1 MDIQTLTEKQK
12 DQLLSVSPSK
22 DSVMEF
28 RPCQVTLK
36 NGDILDNVYIA
47 EVNSYLKD
55 WGMLPNDDS
64 GKMSILIEEVE
75 SITSSPNRL
84 KPELANKL
92 YKAGESGMGYC
103 IFKIIFDNKQT
114 LDVLSGNAVDFVPTP
129 TGLTTKNIKDVLPHE
144 GSRTNYVNGLEYYW
158 CLFQGS
164 LYGK

>member
-1 MDIQTLTEKQK
+1 
-12 DQLLSVSPSK
+12 
-22 DSVMEF
+22 MEF

-103 IFKIIFDNKQT
+103 ILKIIFDNKQT